1 MPFSR
6 PPLQTLID
14 RVIADFESRLPGADA
29 RLRRSNL
36 NVLSRIHASAAHSLY
51 GFLDWISRQVFPDT
65 AEAENLERWATIWS
79 IPRRAAAFAI
89 GQATATGTNGIVIPA
104 ATRFKRADG
113 IEYETDAEVTI
124 AIGTATVALTAIE
137 AGQNGNTSASTALTL
152 ATPIAGLNA
161 AATVAVG
168 GITNGA
174 DTETD
179 ASLRARLLKRIQQPP
194 HGGAKYD
201 YEAWALEVA
210 GVTRAWVYPGELGL
224 GTVTV
229 RFVRDDDASIIP
241 DVAEVAAV
249 QAYIDALRPVTA
261 ALTVVAPVAVPRAF
275 TVQLTPNTQTVRDAV
290 TAELTDLIRR
300 ESEPGGTILLSHIR
314 EAISIA
320 SGETNHV
327 LSVPAADVTHTP
339 GQMATM
345 GAITWL

>member
-6 PPLQTLID
+6 PTLQTLID

-65 AEAENLERWATIWS
+65 AEAENLERWATVWGVQ
-79 IPRRAAAFAI
+79 RRAAAFAI
-89 GQATATGTNGIVIPA
+89 GQATATGTNGTVIPA

-113 IEYETDAEVTI
+113 IEYETDTEITVI
-124 AIGTATVALTAIE
+124 GGTATVALTAIV
-137 AGQNGNTSASTALTL
+137 AGQNGNASANTALTL
-152 ATPIAGLNA
+152 VTPIAGLNA
-161 AATVAVG
+161 AATVSAG
-168 GITNGA
+168 GITSGA

-194 HGGAKYD
+194 HGGAKHD
-201 YEAWALEVA
+201 YEAWGLEVP
-210 GVTRAWVYPGELGL
+210 GVTRVWVYPGELGD

-241 DVAEVAAV
+241 DAAEVQAV
-249 QAYIDALRPVTA
+249 QVHIDLVRPVTA
-261 ALTVVAPVAVPRAF
+261 NVTVVAPIAVPLNF
-275 TVQLTPNTQTVRDAV
+275 TIQLTPNTQAVRDSV
-290 TAELTDLIRR
+290 TAELADLIRR
-300 ESEPGGTILLSHIR
+300 ESELAGTILLSHIR

-327 LSVPAADVTHTP
+327 LSAPAADVTHTT
-339 GQMATM
+339 GQMATT
-345 GAITWL
+345 GVITWV